1 MDDLIVGRTAPQNI
15 DCLFLPRGRA
25 HRGLNA
31 LVTSRVIQ
39 EYLTSAES
47 NLVARDMN
55 LAKAFYQLKL
65 EEVSAI
71 SHRLALDPW
80 VIQNLAVASQK
91 NTDALRIIDQQIV
104 NKITLLA
111 LGGTHLIAILNAQG
125 DLVVGRVLN
134 KEGVLLPILSK
145 GNWGQLPIVKE
156 VWKEVSPRRP
166 PK

>member
-1 MDDLIVGRTAPQNI
+1 
-15 DCLFLPRGRA
+15 
-25 HRGLNA
+25 
-31 LVTSRVIQ
+31 
-39 EYLTSAES
+39 
-47 NLVARDMN
+47 MN

-80 VIQNLAVASQK
+80 VIQNLAAASQK

-134 KEGVLLPILSK
+134 KEGILWPILSK

-156 VWKEVSPRRP
+156 VLESGIPQAATEVVPAEYLV
-166 PK
+166 